1 MHVHVSALNA
11 MIVFAYMLVLLFL
24 VKTLSARYPDSV
36 YSQALRF
43 IFS

>member
-11 MIVFAYMLVLLFL
+11 MIVFAYLVVMLFL
-24 VKTLSARYPDSV
+24 VKTLTARFPDSV

-43 IFS
+43 ILS